1 MGIAMTEPTS
11 LSPLRN
17 LLSGLLRAPLRFP
30 VPLACAAAWAAM
42 TVAREHAVGG
52 LTWETLGL
60 WQVLLMGGL
69 FLSLSATLFAEG
81 RGWSRL
87 PSFGLAVAALAFA
100 GLVSWLQDSS
110 DAWESPAFYL
120 LVPGS
125 ILLMIAAPFLRRGVR
140 DRAVWD
146 FNLASWLSVLF
157 GGIVAV
163 GLGLGITAVL
173 GGLEILFDL
182 DLDNDYYQDSWI
194 ICMSLVWPWQTLAG
208 IPGQCDEPAGEAPPR
223 WAEYVVSWMLI
234 PLALVYLALLYAFAA
249 KSLAVWDLPRGTVGW
264 LVGGFAAFGLAVWS
278 AAYPFRETGNRL
290 ARLYCRWFHY
300 ALVVPVILLAV
311 GVGVRVAE
319 YGITEKRYALILLT
333 LWLGGIALYGI
344 LVRPARLAVAPVAFA
359 AMLIAGAVG
368 PWGATPVSIRSQLNQ
383 LETMLTDAGI
393 LIDGRIN
400 PDEGL
405 AGPAEVK
412 RINSI
417 VRYLRRDGRRDALAA
432 WLEGAGAK
440 PAGTEDNAALLA
452 LMGLDY
458 VEEWR
463 EDGYFSYSVGE
474 ATTVVISG
482 FDIAHNLDFGDD
494 RTTEIGADD
503 GPRYSVAKAGDRIT
517 VTEIGRPEISVAFD
531 LAALAETLRPLD
543 LKYNDPA
550 STKAMTLDAAAGALR
565 ARLYVEHINGRRD
578 GFGNNEIDYGNG
590 LLLIGRG
597 D

>member
-1 MGIAMTEPTS
+1 MTETTGF
-11 LSPLRN
+11 SPFKN

-30 VPLACAAAWAAM
+30 VTLACAAAWAGV
-42 TVAREHAVGG
+42 TIAREHGVGG
-52 LTWETLGL
+52 MTWDSVEP
-60 WQVLLMGGL
+60 WQVFLLGGL
-69 FLSLSATLFAEG
+69 FLSLAATLYTEG
-81 RGWSRL
+81 KGWNRL
-87 PSFGLAVAALAFA
+87 LSLGAAVAALAFA
-100 GLVSWLQDSS
+100 GLVGYLNEGQ

-120 LVPGS
+120 LVPGGA
-125 ILLMIAAPFLRRGVR
+125 LLMIVAPFLRRGVN

-163 GLGLGITAVL
+163 GLGLGITAIL
-173 GGLEILFDL
+173 GGLETLFDL
-182 DLDNDYYQDSWI
+182 DLDGDYYSDSWI

-234 PLALVYLALLYAFAA
+234 PLALVYLALLYVFAA

-278 AAYPFRETGNRL
+278 AAYPFREAGNRL
-290 ARLYCRWFHY
+290 ARIYSRWFHY

-344 LVRPARLAVAPVAFA
+344 LARPARLAVAPAIFA
-359 AMLIAGAVG
+359 AMLIAGAIG
-368 PWGATPVSIRSQLNQ
+368 PWGAASISIRSQLNQ
-383 LETMLTDAGI
+383 LEAMLAEAGI
-393 LIDGRIN
+393 LIDGKIN

-412 RINSI
+412 RINGI

-432 WLEGAGAK
+432 WLEEAGAK

-463 EDGYFSYSVGE
+463 DEGYFSYSVGE
-474 ATTVVISG
+474 PDTIEISG
-482 FDIAHNLDFGDD
+482 FDIAHNLNFGDD
-494 RTTEIGADD
+494 GTEQIGIEG
-503 GPRYSVAKAGDRIT
+503 GPRYT
-517 VTEIGRPEISVAFD
+517 VVTKDGILSITEIGRPASRMEFD
-531 LAALAETLRPLD
+531 LAALAEQLRPVELN
-543 LKYNDPA
+543 YNDPA
-550 STKAMTLDAAAGALR
+550 STKAMTLNANRNGLR
-565 ARLYVEHINGRRD
+565 TRLYIENMNGHRT
-578 GFGNNEIDYGNG
+578 GFGNSEIDYGNG

-597 D
+597 E